1 MEALT
6 ALARAGRVDL
16 ERVLVLR
23 TTSNFTTQYEGI
35 TAAESL
41 AGEGQSYSAFLP
53 AVGAA
58 FLVGSAVV
66 NEIVDHWDVYGP
78 KSPGVE

>member
-16 ERVLVLR
+16 DRVLVLR
-23 TTSNFTTQYEGI
+23 TTSNFTTQHDGI

-41 AGEGQSYSAFLP
+41 AGEGHNYSAFLP